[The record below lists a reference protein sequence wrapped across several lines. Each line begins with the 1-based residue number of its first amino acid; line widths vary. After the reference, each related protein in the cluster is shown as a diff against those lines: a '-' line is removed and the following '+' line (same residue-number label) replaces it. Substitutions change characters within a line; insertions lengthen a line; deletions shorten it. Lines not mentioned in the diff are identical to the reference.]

1 MLPAFTRL
9 GHIIPSPSGSSV
21 GGSELSRH
29 RDQRRCCA
37 LVHVEVVVD
46 EPKQQQPPPFA
57 AVITFTMWVHC
68 CMLQEGSSSKIVA
81 HRFWAAVT
89 IHPPK
94 KRFNLDF
101 FCQVIYHKYNCNQF
115 RIRLLAVGW
124 LNNVEIHHF
133 LSNYP
138 MIPTYQWTR
147 NQLTNLPNVNHQWF

>member
-46 EPKQQQPPPFA
+46 EPKQQQQPPPFA

-101 FCQVIYHKYNCNQF
+101 FFVKSYIIYIIAINHCNNNSVAWCTYLQP
-115 RIRLLAVGW
+115 LLW
-124 LNNVEIHHF
+124 
-133 LSNYP
+133 
-138 MIPTYQWTR
+138 Q
-147 NQLTNLPNVNHQWF
+147 